1 MKEKKV
7 KILSPMQLIV
17 VGILDIAVIV
27 LGIMAIKKIII
38 FANMQNIFFI
48 VCEVFAL
55 LIAILTTKEIL
66 SHSVIFRDDEFEFT
80 GIDENNLFEYE
91 NVVGIEAEKDE
102 APSFIKNMIDRESKL
117 TLKLK
122 NEQEITINLGFTTKN
137 TLQQICDEICDRIG
151 IEKITVNSNPAPS
164 KMKKA
169 LDKAEPNTN
178 DTAEQ
183 TPTSEENEE

>member
-55 LIAILTTKEIL
+55 IIAILTTKEIL

-151 IEKITVNSNPAPS
+151 IEKITVNSNPAPN

-169 LDKAEPNTN
+169 LDKAEQNTN

>member
-55 LIAILTTKEIL
+55 IIAILTTKEIL

-151 IEKITVNSNPAPS
+151 IEKITVNSNPAPI
-164 KMKKA
+164 KKKKA
-169 LDKAEPNTN
+169 LDKAEANTN

>member
-55 LIAILTTKEIL
+55 IIAILTTKEIL

-169 LDKAEPNTN
+169 LDKAEQNTN

>member
-169 LDKAEPNTN
+169 LDKAEQNTN

>member
-1 MKEKKV
+1 MKEKKL

-55 LIAILTTKEIL
+55 IIAILTTKEIL

-117 TLKLK
+117 ILKLK

-151 IEKITVNSNPAPS
+151 IENITVNSNPAPS
-164 KMKKA
+164 KKKKA
-169 LDKAEPNTN
+169 IDKAEPNTN
-178 DTAEQ
+178 NTAEQ
-183 TPTSEENEE
+183 PPTSEENEE